1 VHPAKTEVRFKHQS
15 FVHDAIRDAILSGLT
30 QDKTIVPMGGD
41 ATPMSPYAMPT
52 PPPRLPDSWGSAD
65 PIARESFTLQPAMQ
79 PVMEQA
85 IPLPAYP
92 EFDLVKQEVRPLGQL
107 RDSFIVATDGSG
119 LIVIDQHVAHERVLF
134 EAYLR
139 QKLAGKLDV
148 QRLLMPIIVQLPPR
162 QLVILDTIIPELAR
176 NGFEV
181 EPFGPKTIAIKTA
194 PAMLKAS
201 AVEKLL
207 VELLDGLERE
217 TQVINI
223 EALKKKI
230 AATVSCHAEIK
241 INTKL
246 DETKMRWLIGE
257 LMKTDVPT
265 VCPHGRPIIL
275 RYDLREIQKA
285 FKRA

>member
-1 VHPAKTEVRFKHQS
+1 
-15 FVHDAIRDAILSGLT
+15 
-30 QDKTIVPMGGD
+30 M
-41 ATPMSPYAMPT
+41 
-52 PPPRLPDSWGSAD
+52 AD
-65 PIARESFTLQPAMQ
+65 
-79 PVMEQA
+79 QA
-85 IPLPAYP
+85 IPLGLNFRSTETKTDGCEDAGELPAYP
-92 EFDLVKQEVRPLGQL
+92 EFDRVRQEVQPLGQL
-107 RDSFIVATDGSG
+107 RDSFIVAVDSSG

-139 QKLAGKLDV
+139 QKLAGKLDI
-148 QRLLMPIIVQLPPR
+148 QRLLMPLIVQLPPR
-162 QLVILDTIIPELAR
+162 QLVILDSIIPELSR

-194 PAMLKAS
+194 PAMLKAA

-230 AATVSCHAEIK
+230 AATVSCHAAIK
-241 INTKL
+241 INTPL
-246 DETKMRWLIGE
+246 EETKMRWLISE